1 MENWDPCPSEKQACL
16 SQDSQ
21 QCKDTGVEGSG
32 SRGLHSQSCPAQEV
46 SSGLGTE
53 TWALTLHL
61 PHGVEQL
68 CYRMNSWT
76 MSSFSHTL
84 LQQLEQTLATEVT
97 LLLGQ

>member
-1 MENWDPCPSEKQACL
+1 MKSKPASHRILGNV
-16 SQDSQ
+16 
-21 QCKDTGVEGSG
+21 KDTGVEGS
-32 SRGLHSQSCPAQEV
+32 QSCPAQQV

-61 PHGVEQL
+61 PHVVEQL
-68 CYRMNSWT
+68 CYRMNSWP
-76 MSSFSHTL
+76 MSSFSYTL